1 MSKVQDERTKLLA
14 TFVNGIGIATVAAGA
29 IAPLVA
35 VTYGVSNAAATSPL
49 IAFFGLAWLVA
60 GCALH
65 LVARWLLKGLGP

>member
-1 MSKVQDERTKLLA
+1 MSKLQDERTKLLA

-35 VTYGVSNAAATSPL
+35 VTYGVSNAVTSPL

-65 LVARWLLKGLGP
+65 LVARWLLKGLSP